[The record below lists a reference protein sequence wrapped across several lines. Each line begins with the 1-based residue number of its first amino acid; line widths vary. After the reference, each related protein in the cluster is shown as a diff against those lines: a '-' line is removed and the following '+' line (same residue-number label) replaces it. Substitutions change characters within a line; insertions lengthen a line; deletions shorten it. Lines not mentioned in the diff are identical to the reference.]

1 MNVYFTD
8 TYLRWAREAMM
19 KYSEIYVLGWRL
31 VKVCSVSLLQA
42 LQIFRQ
48 SKTGLKNNEENCLFH
63 VRCHSLSGRAHCC
76 RRVPGTWN
84 EVGWKGV
91 WREDQCGHT
100 NLHPR
105 AVTLGCCSEPSAF
118 AAKIFQEPW
127 ARFLERGEVC
137 RLFYTGEDE
146 VQGWLNHLLQLFE
159 GQLQRCQCQ
168 TLRNATW

>member
-19 KYSEIYVLGWRL
+19 KYSEIHVLGWRL

-105 AVTLGCCSEPSAF
+105 AVTLACCSEPSAF
-118 AAKIFQEPW
+118 AAKIFKSPEHVFW
-127 ARFLERGEVC
+127 RGMRYAGC
-137 RLFYTGEDE
+137 F
-146 VQGWLNHLLQLFE
+146 
-159 GQLQRCQCQ
+159 
-168 TLRNATW
+168 TLVKTRYRGDWIASYSYLKGSYKDVNVKL